1 MVCISLQL
9 AEKPSA
15 AGVLN
20 DQEGRSAGLLI
31 GKQSTV
37 QLIQSF

>member
-9 AEKPSA
+9 AEKPST
-15 AGVLN
+15 AGVLD
-20 DQEGRSAGLLI
+20 DQEARPAGLLI

-37 QLIQSF
+37 Q